1 MRTTENLLA
10 GFGLT
15 HLLNVH
21 FHFLLKK
28 KKKKVDTLNLITT
41 YLVQNKFCSLG
52 TRKMAQQLGM
62 FVALPEDEFSFQHS
76 C

>member
-10 GFGLT
+10 SFGLT

-28 KKKKVDTLNLITT
+28 KKEKSRYSKSDYYI
-41 YLVQNKFCSLG
+41 FGS
-52 TRKMAQQLGM
+52 
-62 FVALPEDEFSFQHS
+62 E
-76 C
+76 